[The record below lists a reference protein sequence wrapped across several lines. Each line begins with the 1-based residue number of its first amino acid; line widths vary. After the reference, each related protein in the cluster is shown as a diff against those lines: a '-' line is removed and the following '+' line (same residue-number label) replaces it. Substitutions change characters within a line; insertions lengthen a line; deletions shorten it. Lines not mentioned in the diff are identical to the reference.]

1 MGVLVQREFTV
12 VMDNRQEFERQ
23 SRLGVWENMRY
34 NGAQMIAFGGWAFGG
49 PGNVVVTHSVY
60 ADFDH
65 WTATRAWG
73 AYTTDPNRIEETTA
87 IRAVFA
93 GRNRLIEHSHAAIID
108 YDSEVSEPTPF
119 YRNDGD
125 SLAVLAPTFGRQ
137 SIVAETRY
145 RLKPGAGDE
154 FRQVAI
160 DTVWPA
166 LRAEDGRMLLYGY
179 DPLADE
185 DEVIVMA
192 AYRSITHWHQVAAR
206 QRRRDSPLAAHAAL
220 VTGAVTRL
228 LMVQTD
234 FGEPV

>member
-1 MGVLVQREFTV
+1 REFMVT
-12 VMDNRQEFERQ
+12 MDNRQEFERQ
-23 SRLGVWENMRY
+23 SRLGVWENMLY
-34 NGAQMIAFGGWAFGG
+34 NGAQMVAFGSWAFGG
-49 PGNVVVTHSVY
+49 PGDAVVTHSVY

-73 AYTTDPNRIEETTA
+73 AYTTDSNRIEETGA
-87 IRAVFA
+87 IRAIFA
-93 GRNRLIEHSHAAIID
+93 GRNRLIEHSRATIID

-125 SLAVLAPTFGRQ
+125 SLAVRAPSFGRQ

-145 RLKPGAGDE
+145 RLKPGAGDD
-154 FRQVAI
+154 FRKVSI

-166 LRAEDGRMLLYGY
+166 LRAEDARMLLYGS
-179 DPLADE
+179 DPLADV
-185 DEVIVMA
+185 DEVIVMS
-192 AYRSITHWHQVAAR
+192 AYRSISHWHQLAAM
-206 QRRRDSPLAAHAAL
+206 RRKDGSPLGAHRAL
-220 VTGAVTRL
+220 VTGEITRL